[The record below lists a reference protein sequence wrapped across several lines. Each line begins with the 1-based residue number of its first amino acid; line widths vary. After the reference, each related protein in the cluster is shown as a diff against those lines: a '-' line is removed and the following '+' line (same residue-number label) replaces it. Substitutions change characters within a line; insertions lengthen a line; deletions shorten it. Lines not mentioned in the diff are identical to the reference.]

1 MLSILDFFP
10 ESLAVHNFSNMFYQL
25 SLSFCPEPGSFHVL
39 SAKFVNFLEARFFS
53 TEAEPLLCSFAAFS
67 AGETQIWPGDCVSS
81 LLSGLCLSFFLHGS
95 ASFFE
100 AKVFH
105 TFCTPLLSLSGPS
118 LRAIGRNRG
127 KKCIF
132 P

>member
-53 TEAEPLLCSFAAFS
+53 TEAEPFLC
-67 AGETQIWPGDCVSS
+67 S
-81 LLSGLCLSFFLHGS
+81 LLSLLAKRKSGREIACRRCCLVFVYRFFSTDLPRFLKPKCFIRFALRFSHCQDRALERS
-95 ASFFE
+95 AATE
-100 AKVFH
+100 E
-105 TFCTPLLSLSGPS
+105 
-118 LRAIGRNRG
+118 